1 MVDVGG
7 STGRATMD
15 MDGTTLPPASEEKE
29 TWDVGGKNQQ
39 EEEKS
44 GTMADPE
51 KKETTRPVK
60 RKRKVGNT
68 VDNPTRYASGGGTNK
83 RRIGR
88 SKAQRIKLQK
98 ALDKPIPPK
107 YDEWAPRWGLPTLK
121 DIFLHETLLREPI
134 TLETIHALKTVPPEP
149 LIEREEEEKMEKDQM
164 EQTWTHGKMD
174 GEDIDPGEGTNQT
187 GENGY
192 DGYDD
197 ARETER
203 DELEERKEQ
212 LRNSAFLPFGL
223 DVEFLG
229 GGIQQESNRP
239 RRRRVSEELERK
251 PEVNRIPKFGDDAV
265 REQWLSIARRDAS
278 KQLRYYNIGTRKKAQ
293 DVRRMAE
300 LTAKEVRTRAIKSA
314 RASKTVPPRLRKI
327 VRDMV
332 QFWKKIDKDIAEE
345 KKKVLRMEME
355 MRKKEEE
362 EREAKRQQQR
372 LNFLLTQTELYSH
385 FMANKMGDA
394 APEESKQVNEKDA
407 KASELDE
414 ENREEE
420 KRLEEEA
427 KKKAEEAIAFT
438 SQRMQEFDAHA
449 NKMRSNGGGV
459 DLLHPSTMPS
469 QSTVTQP
476 KQFLGRLKPYQLK
489 GLQWLVSLYDQGL
502 NGILADEMG
511 LGKTVQALS
520 FLMHLTEAHG
530 TWGPYLVIAPAST
543 LPNWAD
549 EVRKFCPGLKILPYW
564 GGIQERRVL
573 RKNLNPKKLYTK
585 ASPFHVVVTSY
596 QLVVQ
601 DESYF
606 RKIKWQYMVLDEAQA
621 IKSSSSQRWKTLLG
635 FSCRNRLLLTGTPV
649 QNNMA
654 ELWALLH
661 FIMPTLFDSHE
672 HFSEWFSKGIES
684 HAENQTSLNDAQL
697 KRLHGVLQPF
707 MLRRVKKDVEE
718 EMAKKHEVTVKCEL
732 SRRQRILY
740 RAIKDKISV
749 RDLFDS
755 NAQINEKKIL
765 NLMNLIIQLRKV
777 CNHPELFEGQV
788 QRSSLYFR
796 EYVGPQKPPAFG
808 TIEYVR
814 CGTDD
819 SKIRYVIPKLLY
831 RDGMMRV
838 PTSSSGSLESNPS
851 VGLLSKFDVFS
862 PSYIHGSWLSGGT
875 FSFTRLMS
883 LGSSEV
889 AALAYAD
896 PFQAWL
902 LSYVWKHNRQLLRY
916 WSGAVLGKGDS
927 DAGIISRRR
936 ALVLSPCDYPSL
948 CRHNGSEVSTEFGT
962 LVTKAG
968 RRWIQASDLL
978 HSIGGQFVAAVRA
991 PPIKIL
997 CSDRG
1002 MVLQQEEAYNSP
1014 WMRRLLYG
1022 RETCHASLPSN
1033 APPLLKEV
1041 CTRRLEYHYQQ
1052 KPVTP
1057 CGLME
1062 PIYRVLGASEPIQ
1075 PYRLAKSLSD
1085 SGKLTALDVL
1095 LRRLK
1100 SENHRVLIFSQM
1112 TKMLNLLEDY
1122 MNFRKYRYLRLDGSN
1137 TITERRDM
1145 VSDFQN
1151 RDDIFVFLLSTRAGG
1166 LGINLTAADTVIFY
1180 ESDWNPTMDLQ
1191 AMDRA
1196 HRLGQTKEVTVYRL
1210 VCQNTI
1216 EEKIIKRASQKNTV
1230 QQLVMSGGESAK
1242 GDFFEPEEM
1251 VGLLLDE
1258 DEHIDPELK
1267 NKQLELAKARQQRLA
1282 SRGWGARISVPKK
1295 MKINEEGDGIAMEEE
1310 GKNQGEK
1317 QPSAVVM
1324 EKKAANGP
1332 QPGSP
1337 LKKTVKRKPSA
1348 EPKQAKRKK
1357 GSAGE

>member
-1 MVDVGG
+1 MERDH
-7 STGRATMD
+7 
-15 MDGTTLPPASEEKE
+15 MDGTWTDATMEGTETDREEGRKRI
-29 TWDVGGKNQQ
+29 GGK
-39 EEEKS
+39 
-44 GTMADPE
+44 G
-51 KKETTRPVK
+51 
-60 RKRKVGNT
+60 
-68 VDNPTRYASGGGTNK
+68 
-83 RRIGR
+83 
-88 SKAQRIKLQK
+88 
-98 ALDKPIPPK
+98 
-107 YDEWAPRWGLPTLK
+107 YDQARDT
-121 DIFLHETLLREPI
+121 
-134 TLETIHALKTVPPEP
+134 
-149 LIEREEEEKMEKDQM
+149 ERE
-164 EQTWTHGKMD
+164 
-174 GEDIDPGEGTNQT
+174 
-187 GENGY
+187 
-192 DGYDD
+192 
-197 ARETER
+197 
-203 DELEERKEQ
+203 ELEERKEQ

-229 GGIQQESNRP
+229 GGIQQEHERP
-239 RRRRVSEELERK
+239 RRRRVSDEFDRK
-251 PEVNRIPKFGDDAV
+251 PDLNRTPKFGDEAV
-265 REQWLSIARRDAS
+265 REQWMAIARRDAP
-278 KQLRYYNIGTRKKAQ
+278 KQLRYFNIGSRRKAQ

-300 LTAKEVRTRAIKSA
+300 LTAKEVRTRAIKSS
-314 RASKTVPPRLRKI
+314 RAAKTVPPRLRKI

-332 QFWKKIDKDIAEE
+332 QFWKKTDKDIAEE
-345 KKKVLRMEME
+345 KKKLLRMELE

-394 APEESKQVNEKDA
+394 APERSKLVQESGSNA
-407 KASELDE
+407 PRLDE
-414 ENREEE
+414 DSREEE
-420 KRLEEEA
+420 KRLQEEA
-427 KKKAEEAIAFT
+427 KRKAQEAIAST

-449 NKMRSNGGGV
+449 SKMRSSGGGV

-530 TWGPYLVIAPAST
+530 IWGPYLVIAPAST

-564 GGIQERRVL
+564 GGLQERRVL

-585 ASPFHVVVTSY
+585 TSPFHVVVTSY

-788 QRSSLYFR
+788 QRSSFYFR

-808 TIEYVR
+808 TMEYVR

-819 SKIRYVIPKLLY
+819 SKIRYTIPKLLY
-831 RDGMMRV
+831 RDGMVGV
-838 PTSSSGSLESNPS
+838 PTSSSGLLESKPS
-851 VGLLSKFDVFS
+851 TGLTSKFYVFS
-862 PSYIHGSWLSGGT
+862 PSHIHGSSLAGST

-883 LGSSEV
+883 LGPSEV

-896 PFQAWL
+896 PMQAWL
-902 LSYVWKHNRQLLRY
+902 LSYILKHNRQLLRY
-916 WSGAVLGKGDS
+916 WSGAVLGKI
-927 DAGIISRRR
+927 DADMGIASKQR
-936 ALVLSPCDYPSL
+936 VLLLGPFDHPCL
-948 CRHNGSEVSTEFGT
+948 CRHNGSEVATKFGT

-968 RRWIQASDLL
+968 RRWVRSADLL
-978 HSIGGQFVAAVRA
+978 RSVGGQFVAAVRA
-991 PPIKIL
+991 PPVKLL

-1002 MVLQQEEAYNSP
+1002 AVLQQDDACSSP
-1014 WMRRLLYG
+1014 WMRRLLFG
-1022 RETCHASLPSN
+1022 RETCHTPLPSN

-1041 CTRRLEYHYQQ
+1041 CSRKLEYHYGE
-1052 KPVTP
+1052 KPIAP
-1057 CGLME
+1057 QGLME
-1062 PIYRVLGASEPIQ
+1062 PVYRVLGASEPIQ

-1085 SGKLTALDVL
+1085 SGKLTALDML

-1100 SENHRVLIFSQM
+1100 SGNHRVLIFSQM

-1122 MNFRKYRYLRLDGSN
+1122 MNFRKYKYLRLDGSN

-1210 VCQNTI
+1210 VCQSTI

-1282 SRGWGARISVPKK
+1282 SRGWGAKIGVPKK

-1310 GKNQGEK
+1310 GKTPGEK
-1317 QPSAVVM
+1317 QPPVAE
-1324 EKKAANGP
+1324 EKKTANGP
-1332 QPGSP
+1332 QVGSP
-1337 LKKTVKRKPSA
+1337 GKKTVKRKSSA
-1348 EPKQAKRKK
+1348 DPKQAKRKR
-1357 GSAGE
+1357 GTAGE